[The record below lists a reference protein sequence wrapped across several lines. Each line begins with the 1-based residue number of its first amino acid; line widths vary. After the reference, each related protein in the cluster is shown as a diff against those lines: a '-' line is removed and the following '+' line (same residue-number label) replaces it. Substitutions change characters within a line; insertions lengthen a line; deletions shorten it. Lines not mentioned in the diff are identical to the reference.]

1 VAAVKVSVVIP
12 VFNGETT
19 IAGTLESVF
28 AQRFDGGFEVVV
40 VNDGSTDGTH
50 SVLEKY
56 GDRIRVIEQE
66 NRGISAARNAG
77 LKVSAGEYIALLD
90 ADDTWTEDKLEKT
103 VPVLQENPKCVAVF
117 SDATVV
123 KGPGRILFENYIDAC
138 YAHSPTLDE
147 MLSVAWPILPS
158 ATVVRRETLLEIGGF
173 PEEFGKEYG
182 AEDTF
187 AFLLL
192 RERGEIHFVADKL
205 LRYRI
210 SEVKDYFAKR
220 IRADRDSSGPGGDV
234 SADLERSYA
243 GNLVF
248 ARLIR
253 HRFGT
258 RGRRHVRSAIAG
270 VGRGLVSLGLM
281 AIHEG
286 DRALAIR
293 YYRAS
298 LRYRPIDPKTYVRMA
313 WAALPAEITGKFTG
327 ILTPRLRRS
336 LSGPPTT
343 LHDRPQR
350 I

>member
-1 VAAVKVSVVIP
+1 MKVSVVIP
-12 VFNGETT
+12 VFNGEAT
-19 IAGTLESVF
+19 IAETLESVF
-28 AQRFDGGFEVVV
+28 AQRFDGGFEVIV
-40 VNDGSTDGTH
+40 VNDGSTDGTRA
-50 SVLEKY
+50 VLEKY

-103 VPVLQENPKCVAVF
+103 VPVLQENLECVAVF

-123 KGPGRILFENYIDAC
+123 KGPGRVFFENYIDAC

-147 MLSVAWPILPS
+147 MLKVAWPTLPS
-158 ATVVRRETLLEIGGF
+158 AIVVRRETLLEIGGF

-182 AEDTF
+182 CEDTF

-192 RERGEIHFVADKL
+192 RERGEMHFVADKL

-210 SEVKDYFAKR
+210 FSEVKDYFAKR
-220 IRADRDSSGPGGDV
+220 IPADGDEP
-234 SADLERSYA
+234 ADLERSYA

-253 HRFGT
+253 DRFGA
-258 RGRRHVRSAIAG
+258 RGRHHVRSAIAG

-336 LSGPPTT
+336 LSGPPTN
-343 LHDRPQR
+343 LHDRPRR